1 MLDETM
7 KTQLKGYLERVVR
20 PIEIAARAD
29 GSENSREMMALLN
42 DIVPLSDKITLTE
55 HRAADGERAPSF
67 SLSSPGVDIHLTFAG
82 LPMGHEFTSL
92 VLALLQV
99 GGYPP
104 KVERALIEQI
114 KALDGDYTFET

>member
-55 HRAADGERAPSF
+55 HRAACATCKCARQHELRAHSSCARDGMDTAAV
-67 SLSSPGVDIHLTFAG
+67 LS
-82 LPMGHEFTSL
+82 
-92 VLALLQV
+92 
-99 GGYPP
+99 
-104 KVERALIEQI
+104 
-114 KALDGDYTFET
+114 

>member
-1 MLDETM
+1 MLDDTM

-55 HRAADGERAPSF
+55 HRRVYRR
-67 SLSSPGVDIHLTFAG
+67 VDIHRLAG
-82 LPMGHEFTSL
+82 
-92 VLALLQV
+92 
-99 GGYPP
+99 
-104 KVERALIEQI
+104 IE
-114 KALDGDYTFET
+114 T